1 MNELIKAE
9 PKNSPAFLDLR
20 PTEMVMAATEVAN
33 VLKDVIEKQQLFTTI
48 QGKKYVKH
56 EGWATLGSLL
66 GFLPREKSVVEQK
79 DGSFEAVVELYNMR
93 TGQIVGQGSALCGMD
108 EDRWK
113 KVQKYARRSMA
124 ITRAT
129 GKAYRLGFAW
139 VMALA
144 GYEPTPAEEMPS
156 TDVVNA
162 EVIKE
167 PVVELFDKNNPQHL
181 ERLAA
186 FLQRKSVAANLYQEI
201 AFALNGKEIT
211 NKKVDETISMVTG

>member
-1 MNELIKAE
+1 MTELIKAE
-9 PKNSPAFLDLR
+9 QKTHPAFLDLK
-20 PTEMVMAATEVAN
+20 PKDMVLAASEVAN
-33 VLKDVIEKQQLFTTI
+33 VLKDVIEKQNLFTNI

-66 GFLPREKSVVEQK
+66 GFLPREKSVVEHK

-108 EDRWK
+108 EERWRK
-113 KVQKYARRSMA
+113 AQKYARRSMA

-144 GYEPTPAEEMPS
+144 GYEATPAEEMPV
-156 TDVVNA
+156 TVEIVKEVV
-162 EVIKE
+162 KE
-167 PVVELFDKNNPQHL
+167 PALELFDANNNQHC
-181 ERLAA
+181 ERLV
-186 FLQRKSVAANLYQEI
+186 LLLRKKNVPNNLYIEI
-201 AFALNGKEIT
+201 MSHLNEKPMT
-211 NKKVDETISMVTG
+211 NKTVDEIIAAVGG